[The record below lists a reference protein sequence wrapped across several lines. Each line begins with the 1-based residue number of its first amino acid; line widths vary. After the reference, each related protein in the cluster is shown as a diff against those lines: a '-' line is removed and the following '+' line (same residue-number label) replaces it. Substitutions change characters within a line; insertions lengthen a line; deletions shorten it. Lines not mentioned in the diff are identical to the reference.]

1 MCSIPGLPEV
11 GSNTTVHIA
20 KVTLNPHTILVEFGG
35 NLNHGQEVIDVYQQ
49 LQKDIEALRKQQQ
62 TFEGEPGEV
71 CLVYEDRAWHR
82 ARILSKSKHEYK
94 VFLIDD
100 GELLWASSK
109 VLTKCPRNL
118 CSLPPKVELCILASV
133 SPLCLESAWSL
144 AASEFIRSLC
154 GKKISGCVQDVIMP
168 SRIVLLDI
176 PSVSKQMYELGCA
189 RKMPNEDFKSLV
201 MHSLDLPRNPSIQT
215 NVATTNGQQ
224 EHASDPDKLHQYLY
238 PELLPG
244 TIEIVTV
251 TQVVHPLRIFC
262 KLHVFSH
269 ELKKLSDQL
278 HEYYEDAFSAQMPM
292 PLSNGS
298 PCATKGSDGNWYRSV
313 LQQNNISDVVKVF
326 HVDYGIGDFVKLCNI
341 RPLSA
346 RFFQLPV
353 ITYACSLH
361 GVIDNGVGWRSDQ
374 IDYLKSVVLNQILV
388 GKFEHHSVK
397 EDVYQITLY
406 GNDNVNVNNTFGHRE
421 QCLSVTERIC
431 GDPTLET
438 LNKVTFKYMHDRN
451 MSLCSLH
458 SPDLTRWSRSLENV
472 SVVRPSK
479 SEEKLL
485 PAEGGHSLNIGTAP
499 LLQTDSY
506 IDSPPKIEV
515 GAKDKVQI
523 TFVESA
529 NQFFGHFSQN
539 TDTVRKMTKD
549 IQQLCR
555 KQPQAKFSISPKM
568 MCLAKYTDGQ
578 WHRGQIESTYPNIL
592 VQFVDYGDLVVL
604 DKCDILP
611 FPPNASAI
619 ASTPIQAVQFELFNV
634 TLPEP
639 CEINE
644 WFKNYATNCM
654 FTVIVKQNSS
664 GKLSVEMYDEKI
676 NFNLKIKEQSNKTKR
691 NIGKGTDKART
702 FKESSIGV
710 KTRGVR
716 NNLSTASQTHEKT
729 TRKPVVQGTLE
740 QNFQSVTIQESGHSR
755 ARPNVLQQ
763 QVACYPKLTD
773 LPSKALDAGYVS
785 DIYVSHCNSPS
796 SFFVQLTSDE
806 DEIFSI
812 LDKLNSGQLSD
823 AQVNLNLLQPG
834 DLVRAEYPADGAW
847 YRAVVQNKRDGMVQV
862 QFIDFGNEATLLPL
876 KIRQLGKQ
884 FLSTPRLSICC
895 TLQDGR
901 RKKGDWTQE
910 EILYFKK
917 SAGENGEKKIQ
928 CKLIQ
933 EDVSAWL
940 VSLEHQ
946 GVVLEGPLFNTTLK
960 SGAQTESQM
969 RCNEDTPLLT
979 FKEPAIIQG
988 QIVEAYAS
996 SIDGPNYFWCQF
1008 KNSEELDKV
1017 SLLAQEIGNCSRTKP
1032 IQPDQLRQGGLCIAC
1047 FSDQQW
1053 YRAQV
1058 INKHDKTVSVL
1069 FIDYGNESEID
1080 LNFIKFL
1087 PTKLLES
1094 PPQAFLCQLEVLGS
1108 VDGTWSDAATDKFF
1122 ELLVDEPLKVIIRNT
1137 VMSSDLSK
1145 CPLYSVLVECKGLIV
1160 NDIMKDYWCHPK
1172 PQVFSKLRVAA
1183 ETKPS
1188 SSKDNFGVTSS
1199 KTVQK
1204 DKTPKLNSSS
1214 RPSNDVNPEL
1224 INFESQISQNE
1235 SNQEDRLQRHDGCQ
1249 LECVAAM
1256 IQDQSITNP
1265 TSTKDGNPVVP
1276 ELSMQCLPQVGDLPP
1291 RVIEPGTVSEVYIS
1305 HINSLTSFFVQL
1317 AMDENTLFSL
1327 NELLN
1332 SPHPSEKD
1340 ERNAFSV
1347 QQGSLVKAMFSEDG
1361 SWYRAFV
1368 KDTTE
1373 NGKIQ
1378 VEFID
1383 FGNEATVSPLE
1394 IRQLDELLLLYP
1406 RFSIHCSCSVDDRF
1420 RTQEMKEQ
1428 IFLFK
1433 KIFGDAG
1440 ENTLSCKFIKDD
1452 VITWEVKMTPSSSD
1466 SLSVKWDNLDLNALL
1481 AVSIPVKET
1490 FKVLLKKPDVSL
1502 GQTVEAFASSIVGPN
1517 YFWCQ
1522 FLNSEVLDQI
1532 THVAQ
1537 EYGNSSET
1545 LPIQLNNLDPGS
1557 LCLARFCDDQMWY
1570 RAQVINKCKNTVSV
1584 LFVDFGNE
1592 SEISEGSV
1600 KKLPYDLL
1608 ESPAQAFLCQLEGF
1622 DLSSETC
1629 NSEASDKFY
1638 ELVVDEPLKVTVQ
1651 CIANIRDP
1659 NSPPYYV
1666 KVESPQCLVNEH
1678 MAKFLSNSAQHNQN
1692 SVEVIE
1698 SHEKPTASTSVDQ
1711 PVSEDKTSVNLSMT
1725 TEENHTASTS
1735 VDQPVS
1741 EDKTSVNL
1749 SMTTEE
1755 NHTASTS
1762 VDQPVSEDKTSVN
1775 LAVLSEENHTSEPHC
1790 AEHHGGN
1797 TIELLVVN
1805 GELHDA
1811 PENKV
1816 DDQLGD
1822 DIANDATR
1830 TNLVLEIQ
1838 KVCHEP
1844 EDGVNVGS
1852 TEPMLLHTVE
1862 NGKDMEDSEKDI
1874 PMTPSR
1880 SSVWVAGLENKM
1892 LPMVC
1897 TEDSCDSKCIFK

>member
-20 KVTLNPHTILVEFGG
+20 RVTLNPHTILVEFGG
-35 NLNHGQEVIDVYQQ
+35 NLNHGQEAIDVYQK
-49 LQKDIEALRKQQQ
+49 LKKDIDVLRKWQQ
-62 TFEGEPGEV
+62 TFEGKPGEL
-71 CLVYEDRAWHR
+71 CLVYEDGAWHR
-82 ARILSKSKHEYK
+82 ARILSKSKHNYK

-100 GELLWASSK
+100 GKLLWASSE
-109 VLTKCPRNL
+109 VLKKCPRNL
-118 CSLPPKVELCILASV
+118 CSLPPRVELCILASV
-133 SPLCLESAWSL
+133 SPLCLESAWSR
-144 AASEFIRSLC
+144 AASEYIRSLC
-154 GKKISGCVQDVIMP
+154 GKKVSGCVQDVMMP

-176 PSVSKQMYELGCA
+176 PSVSKQMYELGFA

-201 MHSLDLPRNPSIQT
+201 MHSLDLPINTSIQT
-215 NVATTNGQQ
+215 NVTSTNGQQ

-278 HEYYEDAFSAQMPM
+278 HEYYEDAFSAPMRM
-292 PLSNGS
+292 PLSDGS

-353 ITYACSLH
+353 ITYECSLY
-361 GVIDNGVGWRSDQ
+361 GVIDKGVGWRSDQ

-397 EDVYQITLY
+397 QDVYHITLY
-406 GNDNVNVNNTFGHRE
+406 GNDNVNVNTTFGHRE

-431 GDPTLET
+431 SDPTLEN
-438 LNKVTFKYMHDRN
+438 LNKVTCKYMHDRN
-451 MSLCSLH
+451 VSLHSLH
-458 SPDLTRWSRSLENV
+458 SPILTRCSSALENV

-479 SEEKLL
+479 SEENLQ
-485 PAEGGHSLNIGTAP
+485 PAEGGHSPSIGAAP
-499 LLQTDSY
+499 FLQTDTY
-506 IDSPPKIEV
+506 VDSPPKIEV

-523 TFVESA
+523 TCVQSV
-529 NQFFGHFSQN
+529 NQFFGHFAQN

-555 KQPQAKFSISPKM
+555 KRPQPKCSIFPKM
-568 MCLAKYTDGQ
+568 MCLAKYTDGL
-578 WHRGQIESTYPNIL
+578 WHRGQIESTHPKIL
-592 VQFVDYGDLVVL
+592 VKFVDYGDLVVL
-604 DKCDILP
+604 DKSDILP

-619 ASTPIQAVQFELFNV
+619 ASTPIQAVLFELCNL

-644 WFKNYATNCM
+644 WFKNYATGCM

-664 GKLSVEMYDEKI
+664 GKLSVEMYDEKT
-676 NFNLKIKEQSNKTKR
+676 NLNLKIKEQLNKTKR
-691 NIGKGTDKART
+691 NIGNGTDKAHT
-702 FKESSIGV
+702 FK
-710 KTRGVR
+710 
-716 NNLSTASQTHEKT
+716 KT
-729 TRKPVVQGTLE
+729 TKPVVQGTLE
-740 QNFQSVTIQESGHSR
+740 QNFQTDTNQASGHSR
-755 ARPNVLQQ
+755 ARPNVLHQ
-763 QVACYPKLTD
+763 QVILYPKLTD

-785 DIYVSHCNSPS
+785 EIYVSHCNSPS
-796 SFFVQLTSDE
+796 SFFVQLASDE

-812 LDKLNSGQLSD
+812 LDKLNSDQLSD
-823 AQVNLNLLQPG
+823 AVDLNLLQSG

-847 YRAVVQNKRDGMVQV
+847 YRAVVQNKSDGMVQV

-895 TLQDGR
+895 TVEDGKK

-910 EILYFKK
+910 DILTFKK
-917 SAGENGEKKIQ
+917 STGENGEKKIQ
-928 CKLIQ
+928 CKFIQ
-933 EDVSAWL
+933 EDASAWL

-946 GVVLEGPLFNTTLK
+946 GVVLEGPLFNTALK

-969 RCNEDTPLLT
+969 HCNENNQPLT
-979 FKEPAIIQG
+979 FKEPAITQG

-1032 IQPDQLRQGGLCIAC
+1032 IQPNQLRQGGLCLAL

-1053 YRAQV
+1053 YRAQ
-1058 INKHDKTVSVL
+1058 IIKTHDKTVSVL

-1080 LNFIKFL
+1080 LNFVKFL

-1094 PPQAFLCQLEVLGS
+1094 PPQAFLCQLEALGS
-1108 VDGTWSDAATDKFF
+1108 VDGTWSDAATDAFF
-1122 ELLVDEPLKVIIRNT
+1122 ELLVDEPLKVTIRNT
-1137 VMSSDLSK
+1137 VRSSYLSK

-1160 NDIMKDYWCHPK
+1160 NDLMKDYWCDPK
-1172 PQVFSKLRVAA
+1172 PQICSESRVAA
-1183 ETKPS
+1183 KTKPS
-1188 SSKDNFGVTSS
+1188 AGKDSFGATSS
-1199 KTVQK
+1199 ETVLK
-1204 DKTPKLNSSS
+1204 NKTPKLNSST
-1214 RPSNDVNPEL
+1214 RPVHVNPEL
-1224 INFESQISQNE
+1224 INSESQISQNE
-1235 SNQEDRLQRHDGCQ
+1235 PNQEVRLQRHDGWR
-1249 LECVAAM
+1249 LECAAAM
-1256 IQDQSITNP
+1256 TQDQSITNP
-1265 TSTKDGNPVVP
+1265 MSPEEYGHTVVP
-1276 ELSMQCLPQVGDLPP
+1276 ELSVQFLPQVGDLPP

-1317 AMDENTLFSL
+1317 AIDENTLFSL
-1327 NELLN
+1327 SELLN
-1332 SPHPSEKD
+1332 SPQLSEKD
-1340 ERNAFSV
+1340 ERKAFSV

-1361 SWYRAFV
+1361 SWYRAIV

-1373 NGKIQ
+1373 NGKIR

-1383 FGNEATVSPLE
+1383 FGNEATVSPLD
-1394 IRQLDELLLLYP
+1394 IHQLDEPLLLYP
-1406 RFSIHCSCSVDDRF
+1406 RFSIHCSFSVDDRF
-1420 RTQEMKEQ
+1420 KTLGTEEMKEQ
-1428 IFLFK
+1428 ILLFK
-1433 KIFGDAG
+1433 NIFGDAG
-1440 ENTLSCKFIKDD
+1440 EKTLSCKFIKDD
-1452 VITWEVKMTPSSSD
+1452 AINWKVKMTPSSLD
-1466 SLSVKWDNLDLNALL
+1466 SFSEKWDNFDLNALL
-1481 AVSIPVKET
+1481 AISKTEQET
-1490 FKVLLKKPDVSL
+1490 FQLLFKKPDVSL
-1502 GQTVEAFASSIVGPN
+1502 GQTVEAFASCIVGPN

-1522 FLNSEVLDQI
+1522 FSNSEILEQI

-1545 LPIQLNNLDPGS
+1545 ETILLDS
-1557 LCLARFCDDQMWY
+1557 LETEHPCLARYCDDQVWY
-1570 RAQVINKCKNTVSV
+1570 RAKVINKCKNTVSV

-1600 KKLPYDLL
+1600 KALPYDLL
-1608 ESPAQAFLCQLEGF
+1608 QSPAQAFLCQLEGF
-1622 DLSSETC
+1622 DLSSGSCDSVAT
-1629 NSEASDKFY
+1629 DTFY
-1638 ELVVDEPLKVTVQ
+1638 ELVVDKPLKVTVQ
-1651 CIANIRDP
+1651 CVANMLDP

-1666 KVESPQCLVNEH
+1666 KVETPQCLVNEH
-1678 MAKFLSNSAQHNQN
+1678 MAKFLRNSA
-1692 SVEVIE
+1692 EEIE
-1698 SHEKPTASTSVDQ
+1698 SNGKSTALTSVDQPVLEDKASVNISKAIKENHSASTSVDQ
-1711 PVSEDKTSVNLSMT
+1711 PVSK
-1725 TEENHTASTS
+1725 
-1735 VDQPVS
+1735 
-1741 EDKTSVNL
+1741 
-1749 SMTTEE
+1749 
-1755 NHTASTS
+1755 
-1762 VDQPVSEDKTSVN
+1762 DKTSVN
-1775 LAVLSEENHTSEPHC
+1775 LAVLTGENHTSEPHC
-1790 AEHHGGN
+1790 AERH
-1797 TIELLVVN
+1797 E
-1805 GELHDA
+1805 
-1811 PENKV
+1811 
-1816 DDQLGD
+1816 
-1822 DIANDATR
+1822 
-1830 TNLVLEIQ
+1830 VLEVQ
-1838 KVCHEP
+1838 EVCHEP
-1844 EDGVNVGS
+1844 DDDGVPVGS
-1852 TEPMLLHTVE
+1852 AEPMLLNTVE
-1862 NGKDMEDSEKDI
+1862 NGKDMEDSEKDV

-1880 SSVWVAGLENKM
+1880 SSDWVAGLEKK

>member
-11 GSNTTVHIA
+11 GSNTTIHIA
-20 KVTLNPHTILVEFGG
+20 RVTLNPHTILVEFGG
-35 NLNHGQEVIDVYQQ
+35 NLNHGQEAIDVYQQ
-49 LQKDIEALRKQQQ
+49 LKKDIDALRKRQQ
-62 TFEGEPGEV
+62 TFEGKPGEV
-71 CLVYEDRAWHR
+71 CLVYEDGAWHR

-100 GELLWASSK
+100 GKLLWASSK

-133 SPLCLESAWSL
+133 SPLCLESAWSR
-144 AASEFIRSLC
+144 AASEYIRSLC
-154 GKKISGCVQDVIMP
+154 GKKVSGCVQDVMMP

-176 PSVSKQMYELGCA
+176 PSLSKQMYELGFA

-201 MHSLDLPRNPSIQT
+201 MHSLDLPINPSMQT
-215 NVATTNGQQ
+215 NVVTTNGQQ

-278 HEYYEDAFSAQMPM
+278 HEYYEDAFSAQMRM
-292 PLSNGS
+292 PLSDGS

-353 ITYACSLH
+353 ITYECSLY
-361 GVIDNGVGWRSDQ
+361 GVIDKGVGWRTDQ

-397 EDVYQITLY
+397 GDVYHITLY

-431 GDPTLET
+431 SDPTLEN
-438 LNKVTFKYMHDRN
+438 LNKVTCKYMHDRN
-451 MSLCSLH
+451 VSLHSLH
-458 SPDLTRWSRSLENV
+458 SPILTRCSSSLENV
-472 SVVRPSK
+472 LVVRPSK
-479 SEEKLL
+479 SKENLQ
-485 PAEGGHSLNIGTAP
+485 PAEGGHSPNIGAAP
-499 LLQTDSY
+499 LLQTDTY
-506 IDSPPKIEV
+506 VDSPPKIEV
-515 GAKDKVQI
+515 GAKAKVQI
-523 TFVESA
+523 TCVQSV
-529 NQFFGHFSQN
+529 NQFFGHFAEN

-555 KQPQAKFSISPKM
+555 KRPEAKLSISPKM
-568 MCLAKYTDGQ
+568 MCLAKYTDGL
-578 WHRGQIESTYPNIL
+578 WHRGQIESMHQKIL

-604 DKCDILP
+604 DKSDILP
-611 FPPNASAI
+611 FPPNASAL
-619 ASTPIQAVQFELFNV
+619 ASTPIQAVLFELFNL

-644 WFKNYATNCM
+644 WFKNYATDCM
-654 FTVIVKQNSS
+654 FTVIVKQNTS
-664 GKLSVEMYDEKI
+664 GKLSVEMYDEKT
-676 NFNLKIKEQSNKTKR
+676 NLNLKIKEQSNNTKR
-691 NIGKGTDKART
+691 NIGKGTDKAHT
-702 FKESSIGV
+702 FKETSERVES
-710 KTRGVR
+710 RGVR
-716 NNLSTASQTHEKT
+716 NNLSTPSQAHEKT
-729 TRKPVVQGTLE
+729 STKPVVQGTLK
-740 QNFQSVTIQESGHSR
+740 QNFQTVTSQTSGHSR
-755 ARPNVLQQ
+755 ARPNGLQQ
-763 QVACYPKLTD
+763 QVILCYPKLTD

-812 LDKLNSGQLSD
+812 LDNLNSGQLSD
-823 AQVNLNLLQPG
+823 AQVELNLLQSG

-895 TLQDGR
+895 TVEDGKK

-910 EILYFKK
+910 DILTFKK

-928 CKLIQ
+928 CKFIQ

-946 GVVLEGPLFNTTLK
+946 GVVLEGPLFNTALK
-960 SGAQTESQM
+960 SGVQTESQM
-969 RCNEDTPLLT
+969 RCNEDTQPLT
-979 FKEPAIIQG
+979 FKEPAITQG

-1008 KNSEELDKV
+1008 KNSEELNKV
-1017 SLLAQEIGNCSRTKP
+1017 SLLAQEIGNCSQTKP
-1032 IQPDQLRQGGLCIAC
+1032 IQPNQLRQGGLCIAF

-1058 INKHDKTVSVL
+1058 INTHDTTVSVL

-1080 LNFIKFL
+1080 LNFVKFL

-1094 PPQAFLCQLEVLGS
+1094 PPQAFLCQLEALGS

-1122 ELLVDEPLKVIIRNT
+1122 DLLVNEPLKVTIQNT
-1137 VMSSDLSK
+1137 ERYEDITK
-1145 CPLYSVLVECKGLIV
+1145 CPLYSVLVESKGLIV
-1160 NDIMKDYWCHPK
+1160 NDLMKDYWCDPK
-1172 PQVFSKLRVAA
+1172 PQVCSKVRESAK
-1183 ETKPS
+1183 TKPS
-1188 SSKDNFGVTSS
+1188 AGKNNFGVTSS
-1199 KTVQK
+1199 ETVQK
-1204 DKTPKLNSSS
+1204 GKTLKLNSSA
-1214 RPSNDVNPEL
+1214 RPSND
-1224 INFESQISQNE
+1224 
-1235 SNQEDRLQRHDGCQ
+1235 RA
-1249 LECVAAM
+1249 AAM
-1256 IQDQSITNP
+1256 TRDQRITNP
-1265 TSTKDGNPVVP
+1265 TSTEESVVP
-1276 ELSMQCLPQVGDLPP
+1276 ELSVRFLPQVGDLPP

-1317 AMDENTLFSL
+1317 AVDENTLFSL
-1327 NELLN
+1327 SELLN
-1332 SPHPSEKD
+1332 SPQPSEKE

-1347 QQGSLVKAMFSEDG
+1347 QQGSLVKAMFSVDG
-1361 SWYRAFV
+1361 SWYRAIV

-1420 RTQEMKEQ
+1420 KTQGIEEMKEQ
-1428 IFLFK
+1428 ILLFK
-1433 KIFGDAG
+1433 KNFGDAG

-1452 VITWEVKMTPSSSD
+1452 DINWEVKMTPSSLG
-1466 SLSVKWDNLDLNALL
+1466 SLSEKWDHFDLNALL
-1481 AVSIPVKET
+1481 AVSKTEEET
-1490 FKVLLKKPDVSL
+1490 FQLLFKKPDVSL
-1502 GQTVEAFASSIVGPN
+1502 GQTVEAFASCIVGPN

-1522 FLNSEVLDQI
+1522 FSNSEILDQI

-1545 LPIQLNNLDPGS
+1545 QPILLDS
-1557 LCLARFCDDQMWY
+1557 LETENPCLARYCDDQMWY
-1570 RAQVINKCKNTVSV
+1570 RAKVLNKCKNTVSV

-1600 KKLPYDLL
+1600 KALPYDLL
-1608 ESPAQAFLCQLEGF
+1608 QSPAQAFLCQLEGF
-1622 DLSSETC
+1622 DLSSGSCDSVAT
-1629 NSEASDKFY
+1629 DTFY
-1638 ELVVDEPLKVTVQ
+1638 ELVVDKPLKVTVQ
-1651 CIANIRDP
+1651 CIANMLDP

-1678 MAKFLSNSAQHNQN
+1678 MTKFLRNSA
-1692 SVEVIE
+1692 EVIE
-1698 SHEKPTASTSVDQ
+1698 SHEKPTALTSVDQ
-1711 PVSEDKTSVNLSMT
+1711 PVSEDKTSVNISIT
-1725 TEENHTASTS
+1725 IKENHT
-1735 VDQPVS
+1735 V
-1741 EDKTSVNL
+1741 
-1749 SMTTEE
+1749 
-1755 NHTASTS
+1755 STS

-1775 LAVLSEENHTSEPHC
+1775 LAVLTEENHTSEPHC
-1790 AEHHGGN
+1790 AEQHGGN
-1797 TIELLVVN
+1797 RIELLVIN
-1805 GELHDA
+1805 GELHDV

-1822 DIANDATR
+1822 IIDNDSTR
-1830 TNLVLEIQ
+1830 TNSVLEIQ

-1844 EDGVNVGS
+1844 DDGVPVGS
-1852 TEPMLLHTVE
+1852 AEPMLLHTVE
-1862 NGKDMEDSEKDI
+1862 NGKDMEDSEKDV

-1880 SSVWVAGLENKM
+1880 SSDWVAGLENKM

>member
-20 KVTLNPHTILVEFGG
+20 RVTLNPHTILVEFGG
-35 NLNHGQEVIDVYQQ
+35 NLNHGQEAIDVYQQ
-49 LQKDIEALRKQQQ
+49 LKKDMEALRKQQQ

-71 CLVYEDRAWHR
+71 CLAYEDRAWHR

-100 GELLWASSK
+100 GKSLWASSK
-109 VLTKCPRNL
+109 VLTKCPRNI

-133 SPLCLESAWSL
+133 SPLCLESAWSR

-154 GKKISGCVQDVIMP
+154 GKKITGCVQDVIMP

-176 PSVSKQMYELGCA
+176 PSVSKQMYELGFA
-189 RKMPNEDFKSLV
+189 RKMPNKDFKSLV
-201 MHSLDLPRNPSIQT
+201 MHSLHLPRNPSIQT

-251 TQVVHPLRIFC
+251 TQVVHPLSIFC

-278 HEYYEDAFSAQMPM
+278 HKYYEYAFSAQMPM
-292 PLSNGS
+292 PLSDGS

-326 HVDYGIGDFVKLCNI
+326 HVDYGIGDFVKRCNI

-361 GVIDNGVGWRSDQ
+361 GVIDKGFGWRTDQ

-397 EDVYQITLY
+397 EDVYHITLY

-438 LNKVTFKYMHDRN
+438 LNKVTCKYMHDRN
-451 MSLCSLH
+451 VSLHSLH
-458 SPDLTRWSRSLENV
+458 SPDLTRCSSSLEN
-472 SVVRPSK
+472 
-479 SEEKLL
+479 LQ
-485 PAEGGHSLNIGTAP
+485 PAEGGHSLNIGAAP
-499 LLQTDSY
+499 LFQNDSY
-506 IDSPPKIEV
+506 VDSPPKIEV
-515 GAKDKVQI
+515 GAKEKVQI
-523 TFVESA
+523 TCVQSA
-529 NQFFGHFSQN
+529 NQFFGHFAQN

-549 IQQLCR
+549 IQQLCCKR
-555 KQPQAKFSISPKM
+555 PQAKFSIFPKM

-578 WHRGQIESTYPNIL
+578 WHRGQIESTHPKIL

-611 FPPNASAI
+611 FPPTASAI

-639 CEINE
+639 CEIE
-644 WFKNYATNCM
+644 WFKNYATDCM

-664 GKLSVEMYDEKI
+664 GKLSVEMYDEKT
-676 NFNLKIKEQSNKTKR
+676 NLNLKIKEQSNKTKR
-691 NIGKGTDKART
+691 NVGKGTDKAHT
-702 FKESSIGV
+702 FKESSEGV
-710 KTRGVR
+710 ESRGVR
-716 NNLSTASQTHEKT
+716 NYLSTASQAHEKT
-729 TRKPVVQGTLE
+729 SRKPVVQGTLE
-740 QNFQSVTIQESGHSR
+740 QNFQSVTSQTSGHSK

-763 QVACYPKLTD
+763 QVTCNPKLTD

-823 AQVNLNLLQPG
+823 AQVELNLLQSG

-895 TLQDGR
+895 TLEDGR

-910 EILYFKK
+910 EILTFNK

-928 CKLIQ
+928 CKFIQ
-933 EDVSAWL
+933 ENVSAWL

-946 GVVLEGPLFNTTLK
+946 GIVLEGPLFNTALK

-969 RCNEDTPLLT
+969 RCNEDTQPLT

-1008 KNSEELDKV
+1008 KNSEELEKV
-1017 SLLAQEIGNCSRTKP
+1017 SLLAQEIGNCSQTKP

-1058 INKHDKTVSVL
+1058 INTHDKTVSVL

-1080 LNFIKFL
+1080 LNFVKFL
-1087 PTKLLES
+1087 PIKLLES
-1094 PPQAFLCQLEVLGS
+1094 PPQAFLCQLEALGS
-1108 VDGTWSDAATDKFF
+1108 VDGTWSDAATDTFF
-1122 ELLVDEPLKVIIRNT
+1122 ELLVDEPLKVTIKNT
-1137 VMSSDLSK
+1137 FMSSDLSK
-1145 CPLYSVLVECKGLIV
+1145 YPLYSVLVECKGLIV
-1160 NDIMKDYWCHPK
+1160 NDLMKEYWCDPK
-1172 PQVFSKLRVAA
+1172 PQVFSKVSVAA
-1183 ETKPS
+1183 KIKPS
-1188 SSKDNFGVTSS
+1188 SGKDNFGVTSS
-1199 KTVQK
+1199 ETVQK
-1204 DKTPKLNSSS
+1204 DKTPKLNSSR
-1214 RPSNDVNPEL
+1214 RPSNNVNPEF

-1235 SNQEDRLQRHDGCQ
+1235 SNQEDRLQRQDGCQ

-1256 IQDQSITNP
+1256 TQDQSITNP
-1265 TSTKDGNPVVP
+1265 TSTEDGHTVIP
-1276 ELSMQCLPQVGDLPP
+1276 ELSVQCLPQVGDLPP

-1317 AMDENTLFSL
+1317 AMDEKTLFSL
-1327 NELLN
+1327 SELLN

-1361 SWYRAFV
+1361 SWYRAVV

-1394 IRQLDELLLLYP
+1394 IHQLDELLLLYP

-1420 RTQEMKEQ
+1420 KTLGIEEMKEQ

-1440 ENTLSCKFIKDD
+1440 ENTLSCKFLKDD

-1466 SLSVKWDNLDLNALL
+1466 SLSEKWDNLDLNALL
-1481 AVSIPVKET
+1481 AISKPITET
-1490 FKVLLKKPDVSL
+1490 FQLLFKKPNVSL
-1502 GQTVEAFASSIVGPN
+1502 GQTVEAFASCIVGPN

-1522 FLNSEVLDQI
+1522 FSNSEILDQI

-1545 LPIQLNNLDPGS
+1545 QLILLDNLDPGNP
-1557 LCLARFCDDQMWY
+1557 CLARFCDDQMWY
-1570 RAQVINKCKNTVSV
+1570 RAQVVNKCKNTVSV

-1600 KKLPYDLL
+1600 KALPYDLL
-1608 ESPAQAFLCQLEGF
+1608 QSPAQAFLCQLEGF
-1622 DLSSETC
+1622 DLSSGSCDSVAT
-1629 NSEASDKFY
+1629 DKFY
-1638 ELVVDEPLKVTVQ
+1638 ELVVDKPLKVTVQ
-1651 CIANIRDP
+1651 CIANMLDP

-1692 SVEVIE
+1692 STEIIE
-1698 SHEKPTASTSVDQ
+1698 SHEKPTASTSEDQ
-1711 PVSEDKTSVNLSMT
+1711 PVSEDKTSVNLSITKEENHTASTSVEQPVSEDTSVNLSIT
-1725 TEENHTASTS
+1725 TEENRTASTS

-1741 EDKTSVNL
+1741 EGKTSENL
-1749 SMTTEE
+1749 SITTEE
-1755 NHTASTS
+1755 SRTASTS
-1762 VDQPVSEDKTSVN
+1762 VDQPISEDKSVN
-1775 LAVLSEENHTSEPHC
+1775 LAVLTEENHTSEPHC
-1790 AEHHGGN
+1790 AEQHGVN
-1797 TIELLVVN
+1797 RIELLVN
-1805 GELHDA
+1805 GELHDV

-1816 DDQLGD
+1816 NDQLGD
-1822 DIANDATR
+1822 IIANDSTR
-1830 TNLVLEIQ
+1830 TNSVLEIQ

-1844 EDGVNVGS
+1844 DDGVPVGS
-1852 TEPMLLHTVE
+1852 AEPMLLQTVE
-1862 NGKDMEDSEKDI
+1862 NGKDMEVSEKG
-1874 PMTPSR
+1874 S
-1880 SSVWVAGLENKM
+1880 
-1892 LPMVC
+1892 
-1897 TEDSCDSKCIFK
+1897 

>member
-11 GSNTTVHIA
+11 GSNTTVHIVR
-20 KVTLNPHTILVEFGG
+20 VTLNPHTILVEFGG
-35 NLNHGQEVIDVYQQ
+35 NLNHGQEAIDVYQQ
-49 LQKDIEALRKQQQ
+49 LKKDIEALRKQQQ
-62 TFEGEPGEV
+62 TFEGKPGEV
-71 CLVYEDRAWHR
+71 CLVHEDRAWHR

-100 GELLWASSK
+100 GKLLWASSK

-133 SPLCLESAWSL
+133 SPLCLESAWSC
-144 AASEFIRSLC
+144 AASDFIRSLC
-154 GKKISGCVQDVIMP
+154 GEKISGCVQDVILP
-168 SRIVLLDI
+168 YRIVLLDI
-176 PSVSKQMYELGCA
+176 PSVSKQMYELGFA
-189 RKMPNEDFKSLV
+189 RKIPNGDFKSLV
-201 MHSLDLPRNPSIQT
+201 MHSLDLPRNPSIKT
-215 NVATTNGQQ
+215 NVVTTNGQQ
-224 EHASDPDKLHQYLY
+224 ENASDPDKLHHYLY

-269 ELKKLSDQL
+269 ELKKLNDQL
-278 HEYYEDAFSAQMPM
+278 HEYYEDAFSAPMLM
-292 PLSNGS
+292 PLSDGS

-353 ITYACSLH
+353 ITYACSLY
-361 GVIDNGVGWRSDQ
+361 GVIDKGVGWRTDQ
-374 IDYLKSVVLNQILV
+374 IDYLKSVVLSQTLV

-397 EDVYQITLY
+397 EDVYNITLY

-421 QCLSVTERIC
+421 RCLSVTERIC
-431 GDPTLET
+431 SDPTLET
-438 LNKVTFKYMHDRN
+438 LNKVTCKYMHDRN
-451 MSLCSLH
+451 VSLH
-458 SPDLTRWSRSLENV
+458 SRHLPDLTRCSSSLENV

-479 SEEKLL
+479 SEENRQ
-485 PAEGGHSLNIGTAP
+485 PAEGRHSPNIGAAP

-506 IDSPPKIEV
+506 IDSPPKIQV
-515 GAKDKVQI
+515 GAKDKVKI
-523 TFVESA
+523 TCVQSV
-529 NQFFGHFSQN
+529 NQFFGHFAQN

-549 IQQLCR
+549 IQQLCHKR
-555 KQPQAKFSISPKM
+555 PQAKFSISPKM

-578 WHRGQIESTYPNIL
+578 WHRGQIESMHPKIL

-604 DKCDILP
+604 DKSDILP

-619 ASTPIQAVQFELFNV
+619 ASTPIQAVQFELFNL

-644 WFKNYATNCM
+644 WFKNYSTNCM

-664 GKLSVEMYDEKI
+664 GKLSVEMYDEKT
-676 NFNLKIKEQSNKTKR
+676 NLNLKIKEQSNKTKR
-691 NIGKGTDKART
+691 NIGKGTDKAYT
-702 FKESSIGV
+702 FKESSGV
-710 KTRGVR
+710 ESRGVR
-716 NNLSTASQTHEKT
+716 NILSTPSQAHEKNST
-729 TRKPVVQGTLE
+729 KPVVQGTLE
-740 QNFQSVTIQESGHSR
+740 QKFQSGTSQTSGLSR

-763 QVACYPKLTD
+763 QVILYPKLTD

-785 DIYVSHCNSPS
+785 DIFVSHCNSPS

-812 LDKLNSGQLSD
+812 LDQLNSGQLSD
-823 AQVNLNLLQPG
+823 AQVELNLLQSG

-847 YRAVVQNKRDGMVQV
+847 YRAVVQHKRDGMVQV
-862 QFIDFGNEATLLPL
+862 QFIDFGNEVTLLPL

-895 TLQDGR
+895 TVEDGRR

-910 EILYFKK
+910 EILTFKK

-928 CKLIQ
+928 CKFIQ

-946 GVVLEGPLFNTTLK
+946 GVVLEDPVFNTALK

-969 RCNEDTPLLT
+969 RGNEDTQPLT
-979 FKEPAIIQG
+979 FKEPAISQG

-1032 IQPDQLRQGGLCIAC
+1032 IQPNQLRQGGLCIAC

-1058 INKHDKTVSVL
+1058 ISTHDKTASVL

-1080 LNFIKFL
+1080 LNFLKLL

-1094 PPQAFLCQLEVLGS
+1094 PPQAFLCQLEALGS
-1108 VDGTWSDAATDKFF
+1108 VDGTWSDAATDAFF
-1122 ELLVDEPLKVIIRNT
+1122 ELLMDEPLKVTIRNT

-1145 CPLYSVLVECKGLIV
+1145 CPLYSVFVECKGLIV
-1160 NDIMKDYWCHPK
+1160 NDLMKDYWCDPK
-1172 PQVFSKLRVAA
+1172 PQVCSKVRVA
-1183 ETKPS
+1183 
-1188 SSKDNFGVTSS
+1188 
-1199 KTVQK
+1199 
-1204 DKTPKLNSSS
+1204 
-1214 RPSNDVNPEL
+1214 RPSND
-1224 INFESQISQNE
+1224 
-1235 SNQEDRLQRHDGCQ
+1235 
-1249 LECVAAM
+1249 AAM
-1256 IQDQSITNP
+1256 TQDQRITNP
-1265 TSTKDGNPVVP
+1265 TSTEDGHTVVP
-1276 ELSMQCLPQVGDLPP
+1276 ELSVQFLPQVGDLPP

-1317 AMDENTLFSL
+1317 AIDENTLFSL
-1327 NELLN
+1327 SELLN
-1332 SPHPSEKD
+1332 SPQSSEKD

-1361 SWYRAFV
+1361 SWYRAIV

-1373 NGKIQ
+1373 NGKIH
-1378 VEFID
+1378 VEFLD
-1383 FGNEATVSPLE
+1383 FGNEATVSPPE

-1420 RTQEMKEQ
+1420 KTQGIEEMKEQ

-1452 VITWEVKMTPSSSD
+1452 VINWEVKMTPSSSD
-1466 SLSVKWDNLDLNALL
+1466 SLSEKWDHLDLNALL
-1481 AVSIPVKET
+1481 AVSKPVKET
-1490 FKVLLKKPDVSL
+1490 FQLLFKKPDVSL
-1502 GQTVEAFASSIVGPN
+1502 GQTVEAFASCIVGPN

-1522 FLNSEVLDQI
+1522 FSNSEILDQI

-1545 LPIQLNNLDPGS
+1545 QPILLDNLDPGNQ
-1557 LCLARFCDDQMWY
+1557 CLARYCDDQMWY
-1570 RAQVINKCKNTVSV
+1570 RAKVVNKCKNTVSV

-1600 KKLPYDLL
+1600 KALPYDLL
-1608 ESPAQAFLCQLEGF
+1608 QSPAQAFLCQLEGF
-1622 DLSSETC
+1622 DLSSGSC
-1629 NSEASDKFY
+1629 DSVAIDKFY
-1638 ELVVDEPLKVTVQ
+1638 ELVVDKPLKVTVQ
-1651 CIANIRDP
+1651 CIANMLDP

-1678 MAKFLSNSAQHNQN
+1678 MAVFLSNYAQHNQT
-1692 SVEVIE
+1692 SAEVIE
-1698 SHEKPTASTSVDQ
+1698 SHEKPTASTSIDQPVSEDKTSVNLSITPEENPTASTSVDQ
-1711 PVSEDKTSVNLSMT
+1711 PVSEDKTSVNLSIT
-1725 TEENHTASTS
+1725 PEENLTASTS

-1749 SMTTEE
+1749 SITPEE
-1755 NHTASTS
+1755 NPTASTS
-1762 VDQPVSEDKTSVN
+1762 VDQPVSEDKTNVN
-1775 LAVLSEENHTSEPHC
+1775 LSITPEENHTASTSADQAFSEDKTSVNLSITPEENPT
-1790 AEHHGGN
+1790 ALTSVDQPVSEDKLL
-1797 TIELLVVN
+1797 ELLAVN
-1805 GELHDA
+1805 GELDDV
-1811 PENKV
+1811 PEIKV
-1816 DDQLGD
+1816 DDQLGNI
-1822 DIANDATR
+1822 IANDSTR
-1830 TNLVLEIQ
+1830 TNSVLEIQ

-1844 EDGVNVGS
+1844 DDGVPVGS
-1852 TEPMLLHTVE
+1852 AEPMLLHTVE
-1862 NGKDMEDSEKDI
+1862 NGKDTEDSEKDV
-1874 PMTPSR
+1874 PMTTSR
-1880 SSVWVAGLENKM
+1880 SSAWVAGLENKM

-1897 TEDSCDSKCIFK
+1897 TEESCDSKCIFK

>member
-11 GSNTTVHIA
+11 GSNTTVHITR
-20 KVTLNPHTILVEFGG
+20 VTLNPHTILVEFGG
-35 NLNHGQEVIDVYQQ
+35 NLNHGQEAIDLYQQ
-49 LQKDIEALRKQQQ
+49 LKKDIEALRKRQQ

-100 GELLWASSK
+100 GKLLWASSK

-133 SPLCLESAWSL
+133 SPLCLESAWSQ

-176 PSVSKQMYELGCA
+176 PSISKEMYELGFA
-189 RKMPNEDFKSLV
+189 RKMLNEDFKSLV
-201 MHSLDLPRNPSIQT
+201 MHSLNLPRNPSIQT
-215 NVATTNGQQ
+215 NVAIINGQQ
-224 EHASDPDKLHQYLY
+224 EHASDPDKLHQYLN

-278 HEYYEDAFSAQMPM
+278 HEYYEDSFSAQMPM
-292 PLSNGS
+292 PLSDGS

-361 GVIDNGVGWRSDQ
+361 GVNDKGVGWRADQ
-374 IDYLKSVVLNQILV
+374 IDYLKSVVLNKILV

-397 EDVYQITLY
+397 EDVYHITLY
-406 GNDNVNVNNTFGHRE
+406 GNDNVNVNHTFGHRE
-421 QCLSVTERIC
+421 QCLSMTEWIS

-438 LNKVTFKYMHDRN
+438 LNKVTCKYMHARN
-451 MSLCSLH
+451 VSLHSLH
-458 SPDLTRWSRSLENV
+458 SPDLTRCSSSLENG

-479 SEEKLL
+479 SEDNLE
-485 PAEGGHSLNIGTAP
+485 PAEGGHSLNIGAAP

-506 IDSPPKIEV
+506 VDSPPKIEV
-515 GAKDKVQI
+515 GAKAKVQI
-523 TFVESA
+523 TCVQSA
-529 NQFFGHFSQN
+529 NQFFGHFAQN

-555 KQPQAKFSISPKM
+555 KRPQAKFSISPKM

-578 WHRGQIESTYPNIL
+578 WHRGQIESTHPKIL
-592 VQFVDYGDLVVL
+592 VRFVDYGDLVVL

-644 WFKNYATNCM
+644 WFKNYATDCM
-654 FTVIVKQNSS
+654 FTLIVKQNSS
-664 GKLSVEMYDEKI
+664 GKLSVEMYDEKT
-676 NFNLKIKEQSNKTKR
+676 NLNLKIKEQSNKTKR
-691 NIGKGTDKART
+691 NIGKGTDKTRT
-702 FKESSIGV
+702 FKDSSGVES
-710 KTRGVR
+710 RGVR
-716 NNLSTASQTHEKT
+716 NNLSTASQAHVKT
-729 TRKPVVQGTLE
+729 STKPVVQGTLE
-740 QNFQSVTIQESGHSR
+740 QNFQSVTSQTSGHSS

-763 QVACYPKLTD
+763 QVTCYPKLTD

-812 LDKLNSGQLSD
+812 LDKLHSDQSSD
-823 AQVNLNLLQPG
+823 AQVELNLLQSG

-895 TLQDGR
+895 ILEDGR

-910 EILYFKK
+910 EILTFKK

-928 CKLIQ
+928 CKFIQ
-933 EDVSAWL
+933 EDISAWI
-940 VSLEHQ
+940 VSLEHH
-946 GVVLEGPLFNTTLK
+946 GVVLEGPLFNTALK
-960 SGAQTESQM
+960 SSAQTESQM
-969 RCNEDTPLLT
+969 RCNEDTQLLT

-1017 SLLAQEIGNCSRTKP
+1017 SLLAQEIGNCSQTPP

-1058 INKHDKTVSVL
+1058 INTHDKTVSVL

-1080 LNFIKFL
+1080 LNFVKFL

-1094 PPQAFLCQLEVLGS
+1094 PPQAFLCQLEALGS
-1108 VDGTWSDAATDKFF
+1108 VDGTWSDAATDTFF
-1122 ELLVDEPLKVIIRNT
+1122 ELLVDEPLKVTIRNT

-1145 CPLYSVLVECKGLIV
+1145 SPMYSVLVESKGLIV
-1160 NDIMKDYWCHPK
+1160 NDLMKDYWCDPR
-1172 PQVFSKLRVAA
+1172 PQVFSNVRVAA
-1183 ETKPS
+1183 KTKPS
-1188 SSKDNFGVTSS
+1188 LGKDNFGVTSS
-1199 KTVQK
+1199 ETVQN
-1204 DKTPKLNSSS
+1204 DKTPK
-1214 RPSNDVNPEL
+1214 
-1224 INFESQISQNE
+1224 Q
-1235 SNQEDRLQRHDGCQ
+1235 DRLQRHDGCQ

-1256 IQDQSITNP
+1256 TQDQSITNP
-1265 TSTKDGNPVVP
+1265 TSTEDGHTVVP
-1276 ELSMQCLPQVGDLPP
+1276 ELSVQCLPQVGDLPP

-1327 NELLN
+1327 SELLN
-1332 SPHPSEKD
+1332 SPQPSEKD

-1361 SWYRAFV
+1361 SWYRAIV

-1394 IRQLDELLLLYP
+1394 IRQLDDLLLLYP

-1420 RTQEMKEQ
+1420 KTQGIEEMKEQ

-1440 ENTLSCKFIKDD
+1440 ENILSCKFIKDD
-1452 VITWEVKMTPSSSD
+1452 VITWEVQITPSSSD
-1466 SLSVKWDNLDLNALL
+1466 LLSDKWDNLDLKALL
-1481 AVSIPVKET
+1481 AVSKPVMET
-1490 FKVLLKKPDVSL
+1490 FQLLFKKPDVSL
-1502 GQTVEAFASSIVGPN
+1502 GQTVEAFASCIVGPN

-1522 FLNSEVLDQI
+1522 FSNSEILDQI

-1537 EYGNSSET
+1537 EFGNSSET
-1545 LPIQLNNLDPGS
+1545 QPILLDNLDPGNP
-1557 LCLARFCDDQMWY
+1557 CLARFCDDQMWY
-1570 RAQVINKCKNTVSV
+1570 RAQVINKSKNTVSV

-1600 KKLPYDLL
+1600 KALPYDLL
-1608 ESPAQAFLCQLEGF
+1608 QSPAQAFLCQLEGF
-1622 DLSSETC
+1622 DLSSGSCDSVAT
-1629 NSEASDKFY
+1629 DKFY
-1638 ELVVDEPLKVTVQ
+1638 ELVVDKPLKVTVQ
-1651 CIANIRDP
+1651 CIANMLDP

-1692 SVEVIE
+1692 SAEVIE
-1698 SHEKPTASTSVDQ
+1698 FHEKPTASTFVDQ
-1711 PVSEDKTSVNLSMT
+1711 SVSEDKTSVNLSIT
-1725 TEENHTASTS
+1725 TEESHTASAS
-1735 VDQPVS
+1735 VDQPI
-1741 EDKTSVNL
+1741 
-1749 SMTTEE
+1749 
-1755 NHTASTS
+1755 
-1762 VDQPVSEDKTSVN
+1762 SEDKTSVN
-1775 LAVLSEENHTSEPHC
+1775 LAVLTEENHTTEPHC
-1790 AEHHGGN
+1790 AGQHGGN
-1797 TIELLVVN
+1797 GIELLVVN
-1805 GELHDA
+1805 DI
-1811 PENKV
+1811 
-1816 DDQLGD
+1816 
-1822 DIANDATR
+1822 IANDSTR
-1830 TNLVLEIQ
+1830 TNSVLEIQ
-1838 KVCHEP
+1838 KVCPEP
-1844 EDGVNVGS
+1844 DDGVPVGS
-1852 TEPMLLHTVE
+1852 AEPMLLHTVE
-1862 NGKDMEDSEKDI
+1862 NGKDMDYSEKG
-1874 PMTPSR
+1874 S
-1880 SSVWVAGLENKM
+1880 
-1892 LPMVC
+1892 
-1897 TEDSCDSKCIFK
+1897 